1 MSSPFFISCVTY
13 KCNPV
18 LPRTVRLINEIY
30 TQSHMLQCM
39 GWIIQQI
46 RNLCWIIDT
55 TGLKNSL
62 ICNPSLRFTFEK
74 NKKGPQK
81 RLIQYKFMQF
91 HSPIC
96 FVSSIRPLL
105 LIDILKA
112 NTLLPG
118 FLTDSCLYLKNTWE
132 WTIGLIVTQIDS
144 KEHRKRNK

>member
-1 MSSPFFISCVTY
+1 MSSPFFISCVTH

-30 TQSHMLQCM
+30 TQSHMLQCI

-81 RLIQYKFMQF
+81 RLIQYKCMQF
-91 HSPIC
+91 HRPIC

-105 LIDILKA
+105 LIDILRLR
-112 NTLLPG
+112 LLYRRRRGLYERCPVADNG
-118 FLTDSCLYLKNTWE
+118 KIMTVFDFRSCE
-132 WTIGLIVTQIDS
+132 D
-144 KEHRKRNK
+144 E